1 MDDGKWDP
9 DKLADGRRDF
19 REEIEERDL
28 FGEVVRRIDNSADA
42 LRRAKS
48 VLRLSSAMRFYLIG
62 ELLNTDK
69 SVAAIAAKFGVTP
82 QAVRKHRKKLIAS
95 IRAGEKIRYGRDGRL
110 VYGDLSKESIMPGP
124 NVECGAHCRAFLSE
138 AKKTPGGTR
147 GDGEWK
153 SRW

>member
-28 FGEVVRRIDNSADA
+28 FGEVVRRVDNPADA

-48 VLRLSSAMRFYLIG
+48 GLRLSSVMRFYLIG

-82 QAVRKHRKKLIAS
+82 QAVGKHKKKLIAALRS
-95 IRAGEKIRYGRDGRL
+95 GEKIRYRRDGTL
-110 VYGDLSKESIMPGP
+110 LYGGGFGKESI
-124 NVECGAHCRAFLSE
+124 R
-138 AKKTPGGTR
+138 K
-147 GDGEWK
+147 GDK
-153 SRW
+153 